1 MFKKSN
7 KKSGEQ
13 KHWIKNLYWPITAK
27 MTTPTQFPTNEF
39 LTPRGYK
46 RTLRAHLK
54 SNWPQTL
61 TRFNR
66 EIEVFSTSNFLAIAL
81 SSYWWRHQ
89 IRQTKYTFNHFCISA
104 SPHARLLNLYKTWCT
119 ESQKKEKDEKHWE
132 SCVERTQRW

>member
-1 MFKKSN
+1 MSKKSN
-7 KKSGEQ
+7 KKSSEQ

-39 LTPRGYK
+39 LTTRGYK

-54 SNWPQTL
+54 SNWPHIF

-81 SSYWWRHQ
+81 SPYWWHHQ
-89 IRQTKYTFNHFCISA
+89 IRQTKYTFNHKLEGSWMFAKHQLLGVWAGGQVLLLLHCLKA
-104 SPHARLLNLYKTWCT
+104 SG
-119 ESQKKEKDEKHWE
+119 
-132 SCVERTQRW
+132 